1 MSVRFQVYK
10 KQFKK
15 YDYVFA
21 NINNL
26 DSIFTSFAH
35 AQCTYYVVWFKILK
49 DICLESSKNF
59 KINSV
64 FENTFA
70 QAGTTD
76 PDEF

>member
-1 MSVRFQVYK
+1 MS
-10 KQFKK
+10 
-15 YDYVFA
+15 
-21 NINNL
+21 L
-26 DSIFTSFAH
+26 DVLYNVIALH

-59 KINSV
+59 KIESV

-70 QAGTTD
+70 QACTTD